1 MKTIEEMF
9 ILEKIDSLEKKRIEY
24 LEVDNNKI
32 AKQYENKIEIWNNIY
47 NLIEDGYKYR
57 ELKIKE
63 INKW

>member
-63 INKW
+63 INK